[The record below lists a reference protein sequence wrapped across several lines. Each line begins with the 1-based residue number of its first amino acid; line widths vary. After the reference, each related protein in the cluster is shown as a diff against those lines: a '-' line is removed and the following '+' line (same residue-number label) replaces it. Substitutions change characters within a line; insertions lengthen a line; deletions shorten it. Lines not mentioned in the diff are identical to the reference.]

1 MLILLPTIQHQS
13 KGLIF
18 LKFSRLLAFNLSI
31 LLHQSYHSGVRKVW
45 HGERSWIQ
53 RLQGLLWIITP
64 DTTPLLTV
72 FKTNKPWM
80 RPQPINH
87 ADFLFWSLHA
97 QTWQLHSREGGWL
110 TSLSRVPALFHCLT
124 VSLGSWPLTACWKT
138 QTKAASCPAWSLLF
152 LCLDDLVAICKEF
165 HGRVF
170 KLEGDKWD
178 LERGIKIRLL
188 EVLIV
193 HVGNVEVGSSRKIKP
208 PCRERTFLSDFS
220 TELKVISF

>member
-45 HGERSWIQ
+45 HGERGWIQ

-124 VSLGSWPLTACWKT
+124 
-138 QTKAASCPAWSLLF
+138 
-152 LCLDDLVAICKEF
+152 
-165 HGRVF
+165 
-170 KLEGDKWD
+170 
-178 LERGIKIRLL
+178 RLL
-188 EVLIV
+188 AAHCMLKNSDKGGITSGLIFIIPV
-193 HVGNVEVGSSRKIKP
+193 FRWSR
-208 PCRERTFLSDFS
+208 RYL
-220 TELKVISF
+220 